1 MRTAIYPGSFDPVTY
16 GHIDIIKRSAKM
28 VDKLIIGVLSNSSK
42 TPLFSVEERVN
53 MLKEVTKDIPN
64 VEVTSFAGLLIDF
77 ADACNAKIIVRGLR
91 AVTDFEYEL
100 QWAQANRAVRPHLDT
115 LFLVTNVEYSYLSSS
130 AVRELARYHGDV
142 SLFVPPYVEQ
152 KLDEKLDS
160 KENEHEQLID
170 EIEEYV
176 EGCKPAPFSQSKIIV
191 QKEQLYE
198 LLTELRLKTPDEI
211 KRYQKIIA
219 QKDKIISDAQAQAEQ
234 MIEETTNYANAL
246 VEEHEIML
254 KAYEKAEQTINAANA
269 QAEEIVAAA
278 NQNAEEM
285 RMSAL
290 SYTQSLIVNIQD
302 VVQRSLD
309 IAKTNSEGLINGL
322 SENLNILVSNNE
334 ALVSQLNDKQPA
346 AAEELPAI
354 DDEEDTVADMTGHDE
369 AAEEEDD
376 KTEDQKQPVPEETK
390 EEVIEEEDEEEIDDD
405 EYDDD
410 DYDDID

>member
-1 MRTAIYPGSFDPVTY
+1 MSRI
-16 GHIDIIKRSAKM
+16 
-28 VDKLIIGVLSNSSK
+28 
-42 TPLFSVEERVN
+42 
-53 MLKEVTKDIPN
+53 
-64 VEVTSFAGLLIDF
+64 
-77 ADACNAKIIVRGLR
+77 
-91 AVTDFEYEL
+91 
-100 QWAQANRAVRPHLDT
+100 
-115 LFLVTNVEYSYLSSS
+115 
-130 AVRELARYHGDV
+130 
-142 SLFVPPYVEQ
+142 
-152 KLDEKLDS
+152 
-160 KENEHEQLID
+160 EQLID

-309 IAKTNSEGLINGL
+309 IAKTNSE
-322 SENLNILVSNNE
+322 NLNILVSNNE